1 MLNAFAEQ
9 MKQGRAGKFHFTRWN
24 PDKYCEDGVIQ
35 KTLLEDR
42 LAAMLQA
49 IDREPEKQYSVSY
62 LFYSRT
68 DSPFPDICMD
78 PEYPGSL
85 RAIVNL

>member
-1 MLNAFAEQ
+1 M
-9 MKQGRAGKFHFTRWN
+9 
-24 PDKYCEDGVIQ
+24 
-35 KTLLEDR
+35 
-42 LAAMLQA
+42 AALLQA
-49 IDREPEKQYSVSY
+49 IDREPEKQYSVTY

-78 PEYPGSL
+78 PDYPGGL

>member
-1 MLNAFAEQ
+1 M
-9 MKQGRAGKFHFTRWN
+9 
-24 PDKYCEDGVIQ
+24 YSEDGVVQ
-35 KTLLEDR
+35 KTLLKDR
-42 LAAMLQA
+42 LAALLQA
-49 IDREPEKQYSVSY
+49 IDHEPGKQYNVTY

-68 DSPFPDICMD
+68 DSPFPAVCMD

>member
-1 MLNAFAEQ
+1 
-9 MKQGRAGKFHFTRWN
+9 MKQGRAGKFHFIRWN
-24 PDKYCEDGVIQ
+24 PDAYAEGGVVQ
-35 KTLLEDR
+35 KNLLKDR
-42 LAAMLQA
+42 LAALLQA
-49 IDREPEKQYSVSY
+49 IDRTPEKQYSVTY

-68 DSPFPDICMD
+68 DSPFPAICMD